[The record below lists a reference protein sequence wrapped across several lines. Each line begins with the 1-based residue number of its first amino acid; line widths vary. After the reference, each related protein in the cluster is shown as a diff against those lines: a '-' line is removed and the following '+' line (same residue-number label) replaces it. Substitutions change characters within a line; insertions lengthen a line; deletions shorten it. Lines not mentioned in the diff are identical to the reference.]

1 MFHRF
6 LGYYKG
12 QLHLFVIDIIAAI
25 TVAGIDLA
33 FPQILRSLTG
43 GLFTQGST
51 PSWARWRTSPWD
63 WCACTRFALRAA
75 TS

>member
-1 MFHRF
+1 MPACLYPIQTTEFRQMFQRF

-12 QLHLFVIDIIAAI
+12 QMHLFVIDIIAAI

-43 GLFTQGST
+43 GLWEKRS
-51 PSWARWRTSPWD
+51 SS
-63 WCACTRFALRAA
+63 L
-75 TS
+75 